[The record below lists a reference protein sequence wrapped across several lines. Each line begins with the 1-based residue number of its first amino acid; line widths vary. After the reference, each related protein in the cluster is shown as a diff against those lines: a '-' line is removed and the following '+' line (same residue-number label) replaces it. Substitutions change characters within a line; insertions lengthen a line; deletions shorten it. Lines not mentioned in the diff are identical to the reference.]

1 MFFYIE
7 LRILT
12 FCSRLK
18 KPGVSIL
25 SRITRKAA
33 KSIDKLFLLCYIN
46 VSIQF

>member
-1 MFFYIE
+1 MFFDIA

-25 SRITRKAA
+25 SKTTKKAA

-46 VSIQF
+46 VSMQC

>member
-1 MFFYIE
+1 MLFDIA

-25 SRITRKAA
+25 SKITRKAA